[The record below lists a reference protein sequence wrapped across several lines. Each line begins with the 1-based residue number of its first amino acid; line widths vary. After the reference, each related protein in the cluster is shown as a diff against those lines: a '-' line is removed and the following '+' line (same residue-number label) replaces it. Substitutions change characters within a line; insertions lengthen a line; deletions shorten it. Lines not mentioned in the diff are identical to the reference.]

1 MLQKKNLMLWV
12 LLLLIDRSSILA
24 QKKPSNTVPFTVE
37 KNIRYGQPKNASIKS
52 KYYLLDLYR
61 PQQAAAGKVPLI
73 IMMHGGGFKLGS
85 KKSNSTPVFSRSFAG
100 LGFVC
105 ASINYRLSKKK
116 PLGNFKDMAE
126 GCFDALQDLQQ
137 AKQFLI
143 QNADKFGIDT
153 NHIMLAGNSAG
164 GMMALQAVYSSPK
177 KLTAIFDSAAAGHLS
192 DTPFLQQITAVVNC
206 WGGIY
211 DSAWMAKAGVP
222 VVSVHGGKD
231 RVVQPIFTPPSLFG
245 SIVVHR
251 VLAQSGTPNAVKIY
265 GGAGHELARPFNP
278 FWAGPASRKRCR
290 SAAIFIA
297 DFLRQ
302 QIVLSR
308 TANAITN

>member
-1 MLQKKNLMLWV
+1 MSDKIFLLVWAH
-12 LLLLIDRSSILA
+12 LLLIGGQKLWA
-24 QKKPSNTVPFTVE
+24 QKNPSNAVPFTVE
-37 KNIRYGQPKNASIKS
+37 KNIRYGQPKNEKIKS

-61 PQQAAAGKVPLI
+61 PQQATTAKAPLI

-85 KKSNSTPVFSRSFAG
+85 KKSNSTPVFSRSFAA

-143 QNADKFGIDT
+143 QNADQFGIDT
-153 NHIMLAGNSAG
+153 NHIILAGNSAG
-164 GMMALQAVYSSPK
+164 GMMALQAVYSSAK
-177 KLTAIFDSAAAGHLS
+177 KLTAIFDSAAAVHLS
-192 DTPFLQQITAVVNC
+192 DTPFLRQITAVVNC

-211 DSAWMAKAGVP
+211 DAAWLKAATIP

-231 RVVQPIFTPPSLFG
+231 RVVQPTFTAPSLYG
-245 SIVVHR
+245 SVVVHR
-251 VLAQSGTPNAVKIY
+251 ALAASGTPNAVKIY
-265 GGAGHELARPFNP
+265 SGAGHELARPFNP

-297 DFLRQ
+297 DFLRK
-302 QIVLSR
+302 QIVLSK
-308 TANAITN
+308 TANAATN

>member
-1 MLQKKNLMLWV
+1 MRQKKNLMLWV
-12 LLLLIDRSSILA
+12 LLLLIGRSSILA
-24 QKKPSNTVPFTVE
+24 QKNPSNTAPFTVE
-37 KNIRYGQPKNASIKS
+37 KNIRYGQPKKDGIKS

-61 PQQAAAGKVPLI
+61 PQHAGTEKAPLI

-116 PLGNFKDMAE
+116 PLSNFKDMAE

-137 AKQFLI
+137 AKQFLF

-153 NHIMLAGNSAG
+153 NYIILAGNSAG
-164 GMMALQAVYSSPK
+164 GMMALQAVYSSAK

-211 DSAWMAKAGVP
+211 DSAWLKAASLP

-231 RVVQPIFTPPSLFG
+231 RVVQPIFTTPSLYG

-251 VLAQSGTPNAVKIY
+251 MLAASGAPNAVKIY
-265 GGAGHELARPFNP
+265 SGAGHELARPFNP

-297 DFLRQ
+297 DFLRK
-302 QIVLSR
+302 QIALGR
-308 TANAITN
+308 TDDAATN